1 MSRTPTYT
9 DPADRKMPH
18 PAEIIAPGCG
28 DPALLTAARCAAW
41 PAPPI
46 WPRPP
51 CAPAQKTSSPA
62 PAASASA
69 CTTGMGG

>member
-28 DPALLTAARCAAW
+28 DPALITRTR
-41 PAPPI
+41 
-46 WPRPP
+46 PR
-51 CAPAQKTSSPA
+51 SSR
-62 PAASASA
+62 PAAE
-69 CTTGMGG
+69 TPP